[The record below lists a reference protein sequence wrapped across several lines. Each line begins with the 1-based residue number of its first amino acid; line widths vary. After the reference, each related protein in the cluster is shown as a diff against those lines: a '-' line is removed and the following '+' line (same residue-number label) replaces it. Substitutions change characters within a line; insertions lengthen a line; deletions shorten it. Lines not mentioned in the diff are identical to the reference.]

1 MTNATNHPL
10 ADHMNT
16 YHGGSTGDASLAL
29 RVALDMA
36 RTAAKPATPT
46 PPSVAAPLILL
57 AVAIAC
63 GILAADLIGRVIR

>member
-16 YHGGSTGDASLAL
+16 YHGGSTGDAAIAL
-29 RVALDMA
+29 RVAIDMA
-36 RTAAKPATPT
+36 RTAAKPQTPT
-46 PPSVAAPLILL
+46 PPSVAAPLVLL
-57 AVAIAC
+57 SIAIAA